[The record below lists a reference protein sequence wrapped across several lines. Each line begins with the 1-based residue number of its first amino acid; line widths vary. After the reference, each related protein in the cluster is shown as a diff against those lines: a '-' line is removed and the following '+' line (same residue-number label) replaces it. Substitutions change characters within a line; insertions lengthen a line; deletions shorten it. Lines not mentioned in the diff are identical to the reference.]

1 MQRSFSITYDYLC
14 PFARNANETL
24 VEMLQGGAAYSVN
37 FVPFSLAQT
46 HTDDGEIP
54 QWDRPLDEVGGGVLA
69 LLWSIAVR
77 DGYPEFFLAFHAAVF
92 SARHDE
98 GSDIGAEG
106 VLGRVALPVGLDA
119 ESMRSQVAPGAP
131 AGTLPVDQMDVVDA
145 HGASRVPTFL
155 WCHARELR
163 RSMERHTPDDVE
175 RALDMLGWTNLNEF
189 KRTTIPR

>member
-37 FVPFSLAQT
+37 FVPFSLAQSNT
-46 HTDDGEIP
+46 EDGEIP

-98 GSDIGAEG
+98 GSDIGDEG
-106 VLGRVALPVGLDA
+106 VLGRVALSVGLDA
-119 ESMRSQVAPGAP
+119 ESIRSHVATGAP
-131 AGTLPVDQMDVVDA
+131 AGTLAVEHMELVED
-145 HGASRVPTFL
+145 HETFGVPTFIEGDE
-155 WCHARELR
+155 AVFVRF
-163 RSMERHTPDDVE
+163 MERHTPDDVE